1 MIAVKD
7 ITDLNIQDI
16 ISQLTSEV
24 INGDTT
30 SSSAKFACE
39 INSYIINY
47 KLLNINLI
55 NTQLKNTKILYRK
68 GLISKLDYEKYKRYC
83 VICRLKNNI
92 DEFILY
98 FSTNYKDSQSLKIAI
113 KELQNS
119 CSSSLILEL
128 PHDYIRKIDVLLT
141 SIDSAIQRSSD
152 LNKTIIKQLNKL
164 KSSLSRYIG
173 YNNVLQKQEITI
185 NIKPINKNFEL
196 EDISFVST
204 RNKQYFKHNS
214 LTLKNPHIEKLE
226 VCENIYGIN
235 GWLTFD
241 LAYIN
246 NHKDFNFLLSPN
258 QPILLDIQINDSFNF
273 YKKESKKD
281 HHKRTTRFM
290 AIGFNSNSIDIHE
303 NFEYSIYSYTKNVSS
318 GVKKFKI
325 QFHDPLKALWTK
337 HKPSYI
343 ALNKSLD
350 DIFKENFFFDNLVSL
365 DTNKSNNLKIRIPQA
380 FISTVNRNFY
390 DFFIQQLEQ
399 NKCYLK
405 YFCDKKSGKVS
416 YHVVDQVDN
425 DLQRNIV
432 NSDEDLKDKLSPYD
446 ISCFKKQILISNK
459 SNFYVK
465 EKNICPDV
473 TLNTQK
479 KEDRKISDTLIKPF
493 SSILKDNL
501 QSIEYIQS
509 NNDDIQEIITTGF
522 EILLTSRNTLPFLD
536 TEITLSKLDNDQ
548 NYLLGATDIK
558 SLYISQRK
566 LLFKRSK
573 YCSKQLYENLHNFH
587 YKSDSES
594 DVYEKIAFT
603 KYPSLTHD
611 NLITYKIKDYS
622 NLTPEY
628 PKYKSFSNFYINGR
642 VTIGENVNNDSK
654 KAYKF
659 FKNYKPEESSIAEFQ
674 ENGEKGTSAILN
686 SKADILYAIEIAKE
700 MLSDKSSDKPIIY
713 LPLKVNINSANN
725 QFIPLRNDDII
736 LIEMQSFTKG
746 EIIELISNSA
756 ISTKKA
762 QQQLLQRQLLGSK
775 ENCEMAYTQTSDSE
789 TFSLTQVNED
799 CENSFLINDKKGIF
813 LRYKSKGN

>member
-1 MIAVKD
+1 MITLKD
-7 ITDLNIQDI
+7 ITDLNLQEL

-24 INGDTT
+24 INGNTT
-30 SSSAKFACE
+30 PSSAKFACE
-39 INSYIINY
+39 INSCIIDY
-47 KLLNINLI
+47 NIFDIEII
-55 NTQLKNTKILYRK
+55 NTQLKNTKIFYRK
-68 GLISKLDYEKYKRYC
+68 GLISKLDYKKYKKYC
-83 VICRLKNNI
+83 LISRFKSNI
-92 DEFILY
+92 DQFILY
-98 FSTNYKDSQSLKIAI
+98 FSTNYKDPQSLKIVI
-113 KELQNS
+113 EELQHS
-119 CSSSLILEL
+119 CSSKLILEL
-128 PHDYIRKIDVLLT
+128 PHDYIRKIDSLMT
-141 SIDSAIQRSSD
+141 IIDNAIQRSSD
-152 LNKTIIKQLNKL
+152 FNKTISEKLNKL
-164 KSSLSRYIG
+164 KSTLSRYIA
-173 YNNVLQKQEITI
+173 YNDVLQKQEITI

-196 EDISFVST
+196 EDLSFVST
-204 RNKQYFKHNS
+204 NNKQYFKHNS
-214 LTLKNPHIEKLE
+214 ITLKNLHIEELE

-235 GWLTFD
+235 GYLTFD

-246 NHKDFNFLLSPN
+246 NHKDFDFLLNPN
-258 QPILLDIQINDSFNF
+258 QPILIDIQIKDSFNF

-281 HHKRTTRFM
+281 HHKRSTRFLV
-290 AIGFNSNSIDIHE
+290 IGFNSNNLNIHE
-303 NFEYSIYSYTKNVSS
+303 SFEYSIYSYSKNVSS
-318 GVKKFKI
+318 GVKKLKI
-325 QFHDPLKALWTK
+325 QFYDPLKALWTK
-337 HKPSYI
+337 HQPSYI

-365 DTNKSNNLKIRIPQA
+365 DTNKSNNLKIRIPQT
-380 FISTVNRNFY
+380 FISTINRSFY
-390 DFFIQQLEQ
+390 DFFIEQLQ
-399 NKCYLK
+399 HNKCYLK
-405 YFCDKKSGKVS
+405 YFCDKKNAKVS
-416 YHVVDQVDN
+416 YYIIDQVDN
-425 DLQRNIV
+425 ALQKNIA
-432 NSDEDLKDKLSPYD
+432 NSDEDLKNKLSPYD
-446 ISCFKKQILISNK
+446 IGCFKKQILISNK

-473 TLNTQK
+473 TLNAQRK
-479 KEDRKISDTLIKPF
+479 DDRKISDTLIKPF
-493 SSILKDNL
+493 SSIFKDNL
-501 QSIEYIQS
+501 QAVQYIQS
-509 NNDDIQEIITTGF
+509 NNDDKQEIITTGF

-536 TEITLSKLDNDQ
+536 TEITLSKLENDQ

-558 SLYISQRK
+558 TLYISQRK

-594 DVYEKIAFT
+594 DVYEKIAFI
-603 KYPSLTHD
+603 KCPNLTHD
-611 NLITYKIKDYS
+611 NLITYTIKDYS

-628 PKYKSFSNFYINGR
+628 PKYKIFNKFYINGR
-642 VTIGENVNNDSK
+642 ITIGENVNNDSK

-736 LIEMQSFTKG
+736 LIEIQSFIKG

-775 ENCEMAYTQTSDSE
+775 QNCEIAYTQTSDGE
-789 TFSLTQVNED
+789 TFSLTQLNENNQ
-799 CENSFLINDKKGIF
+799 NSFLINDKKGIF